1 MLVVN
6 NCPFLAAKSFWGK
19 FGDPAVCFLLERLSF
34 VCILH
39 THGVVLAKTRMS
51 ANYLSS
57 VALYTFQKHL
67 KSSGTRSPK
76 TTVKLI

>member
-6 NCPFLAAKSFWGK
+6 NCLFLAEKSFWGK

-39 THGVVLAKTRMS
+39 THGVVLAKPRVS

-57 VALYTFQKHL
+57 VVLYTFQKHL
-67 KSSGTRSPK
+67 LSLGMFYNFS
-76 TTVKLI
+76 VV

>member
-6 NCPFLAAKSFWGK
+6 NCLFLAAKSFWGK

-34 VCILH
+34 ECILH
-39 THGVVLAKTRMS
+39 TDGVVLAKPPRVS

-57 VALYTFQKHL
+57 VVLYTFQKHL
-67 KSSGTRSPK
+67 LSLGMFYNFS
-76 TTVKLI
+76 VV

>member
-1 MLVVN
+1 MFVVN
-6 NCPFLAAKSFWGK
+6 DCPFLAAKSFWGK
-19 FGDPAVCFLLERLSF
+19 FGDPAVCFLLESLSF

-39 THGVVLAKTRMS
+39 THGVVLAKPRKS

-67 KSSGTRSPK
+67 QSSGTRSLK